1 MLYSVIHP
9 LVSEERSHM
18 KLSAPKYV
26 TWLIAVVLGVAGLLI
41 HYAGLNLGGLDGT
54 LLLAAAFV
62 LLAVANATKG
72 L

>member
-1 MLYSVIHP
+1 
-9 LVSEERSHM
+9 M

-41 HYAGLNLGGLDGT
+41 QYAGLNIAGLSGV
-54 LLLAAAFV
+54 LLIAIAFV

>member
-1 MLYSVIHP
+1 
-9 LVSEERSHM
+9 M

-26 TWLIAVVLGVAGLLI
+26 TWLIAVILGVVGLLI
-41 HYAGLNLGGLDGT
+41 HYGGLNLGGLDGV
-54 LLLAAAFV
+54 LLIAGAFV